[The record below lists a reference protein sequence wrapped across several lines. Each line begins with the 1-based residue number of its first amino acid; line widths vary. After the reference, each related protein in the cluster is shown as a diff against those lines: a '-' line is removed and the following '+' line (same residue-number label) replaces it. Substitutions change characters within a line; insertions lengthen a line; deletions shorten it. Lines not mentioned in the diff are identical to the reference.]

1 MLKRSRDAKLVS
13 IGFYGGEP
21 LLEFELIKQIVEY
34 AERVFVGKYLKFT
47 MTTNCSLI
55 NDEITDFL
63 YLHSFNI
70 LISLDGPKNLHDSKR
85 IFAVNG
91 CGTFDVIMEKLKLI
105 KCKYPDYY
113 KKNIT
118 FNTVVDPSNE
128 FDCINQIYISN
139 DLLNE
144 TQTST

>member
-1 MLKRSRDAKLVS
+1 M
-13 IGFYGGEP
+13 
-21 LLEFELIKQIVEY
+21 LEFELIKQIVEY